1 MDTEM
6 IKLKIKCHDK
16 FINIL
21 RNHNNNM
28 YLYQQYFEI
37 YESKLQ
43 NKNILNDIRNLLQRK
58 SCYLPNIIDNICL
71 ENKEIFEDFISF

>member
-1 MDTEM
+1 MDTEI

-16 FINIL
+16 FMNIL

-37 YESKLQ
+37 YES
-43 NKNILNDIRNLLQRK
+43 
-58 SCYLPNIIDNICL
+58 
-71 ENKEIFEDFISF
+71 